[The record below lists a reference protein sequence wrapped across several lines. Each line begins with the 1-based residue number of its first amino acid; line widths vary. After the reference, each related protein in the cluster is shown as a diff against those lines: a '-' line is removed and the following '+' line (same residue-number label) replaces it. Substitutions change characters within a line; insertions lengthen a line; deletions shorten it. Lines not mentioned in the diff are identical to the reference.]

1 MTGSR
6 ALRLP
11 DDLDRLVNPTLI
23 FRPEHLIVACYV
35 FPHYHR
41 SALNDRL
48 YGPGWTEYVLMRGAR
63 PWFSGHAQPRTPL
76 LGELDEREPATW
88 ERYIDLAVDA
98 GVDVFIFDWYWYGNE
113 PALHEALEEGFLR
126 ARTRDRMQFAV
137 LWTNHPWAYWFPTA
151 GIQPVD
157 EWQAGWEPVYP
168 APENPTDVWR
178 SLSYIVSRYFHL
190 NYWKLDHKPV
200 LPLWDVSR
208 LLRVF
213 GVEGTRSLLE
223 DLRAFARRLGHEG
236 IHFHAVCQEI
246 GMKQAREQLEA
257 IGVDSYGLYNAI
269 AVAASMRP
277 REEEILDYQALAADV
292 VEKVWPELDRLL
304 SLPCFPSIN
313 PGCDDSPRH
322 LMPVRPQQPDRLLW
336 PGTVIAVNDTPS
348 AFETLA
354 RAALAYLNARPAI
367 PPVVTIGCWNEW
379 TEGHYLLPDTRY
391 GFGMLRALTR
401 ALGR

>member
-1 MTGSR
+1 MSDSK
-6 ALRLP
+6 LMRLP
-11 DDLDRLVNPTLI
+11 DDLDHLVNPALI
-23 FRPEHLIVACYV
+23 FRPERLVVACYT

-63 PWFSGHAQPRTPL
+63 PWFPGHAQPRTPL

-88 ERYIDLAVDA
+88 ERYIDLAAEA
-98 GVDVFIFDWYWYGNE
+98 GIDVFIFDWYWYGNE
-113 PALHEALEEGFLR
+113 PVLHEALEEGFLR
-126 ARTRDRMQFAV
+126 ARNRDRVQFAV

-151 GIQPVD
+151 GIQPAD
-157 EWQAGWEPVYP
+157 EWQVGWESVYP
-168 APENPTDVWR
+168 APESPVDVWR
-178 SLSYIVSRYFHL
+178 SLSYIIARYFHL
-190 NYWKLDHKPV
+190 NYWKLDNQPV

-208 LLRVF
+208 LLHIF
-213 GVEGTRSLLE
+213 GVEGTRALLE

-246 GMKQAREQLEA
+246 GMKQAKTQLEA
-257 IGVDSYGLYNAI
+257 VGVDSYGLYNAI
-269 AVAASMRP
+269 AVAAGMRP
-277 REEEILDYQALAADV
+277 REEEILDYQVLAADV

-304 SLPCFPSIN
+304 SLPCFPSIS

-322 LMPVRPQQPDRLLW
+322 LMSARPQQPDRHVW
-336 PGTVIAVNDTPS
+336 PGTVVAVNDTPS
-348 AFETLA
+348 AFEALA
-354 RAALAYLNARPAI
+354 RAALAYLNARPTV

-401 ALGR
+401 AFGR